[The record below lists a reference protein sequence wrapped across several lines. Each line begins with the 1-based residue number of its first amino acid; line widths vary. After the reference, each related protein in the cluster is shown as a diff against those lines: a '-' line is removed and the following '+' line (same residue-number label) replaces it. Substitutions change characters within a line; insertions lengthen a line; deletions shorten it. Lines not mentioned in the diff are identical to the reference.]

1 MRAQK
6 SLSSRPRE
14 NKIHDRA
21 SAMRV
26 GMAFSRTGIGA
37 NACPPLTGIVTRSP
51 TVIRKN
57 IKLFF
62 YIAEI
67 KREYTSGQ
75 QLVRTVH
82 VMTGGENWIFLNT

>member
-1 MRAQK
+1 MRTQK
-6 SLSSRPRE
+6 SLSSRPRQ
-14 NKIHDRA
+14 NKTHDRA

-26 GMAFSRTGIGA
+26 GMAVSRTGIGA
-37 NACPPLTGIVTRSP
+37 NACPPLTGIVTRSSAV
-51 TVIRKN
+51 TRKI

-62 YIAEI
+62 YLSEI
-67 KREYTSGQ
+67 KRKYTFGQ